1 VKNGARCHSTAE
13 QQAHTV
19 GSPAVNSPAMVIN
32 SFQSNSIPSSQ
43 QLQFVDTLQLLN
55 SKMDVLQQSID
66 NLLQML
72 SSRNEDGL
80 EIDDF
85 GLPVDTQEAMT
96 AIEDQLRDKT
106 KRAKL
111 V

>member
-1 VKNGARCHSTAE
+1 VVNSIQSSSTTSSRLLVSNVRAQQ
-13 QQAHTV
+13 QQAHT
-19 GSPAVNSPAMVIN
+19 GSSLVQ
-32 SFQSNSIPSSQ
+32 QSIATG
-43 QLQFVDTLQLLN
+43 LQVDTLHLLN

-66 NLLQML
+66 KLLQVL
-72 SSRNEDGL
+72 STRNEDGL
-80 EIDDF
+80 ELEDF

-96 AIEDQLRDKT
+96 DIEDQLRDKT